1 MHSWKML
8 VCCSGHLKQ
17 THVDWDWCNLMQK
30 VFCIICVGMGN
41 NGKEERNCEM
51 LTLCTCFLQLKI
63 FFYGFGS
70 LCPLSWHFFFFPFI
84 AKCTQLFFS
93 SYWLEGRKRGFVPY
107 KILCLPG
114 IPTCNKAPFMLLQ
127 LSERTFTRYP
137 IKNLLCCQWK
147 CKEAVDIWGS
157 TLIYSTMKWRK

>member
-63 FFYGFGS
+63 FFFYGFGS
-70 LCPLSWHFFFFPFI
+70 LCPLSWHFFFSPLYQNAHNYFSPPTDWR
-84 AKCTQLFFS
+84 AEKGVLF
-93 SYWLEGRKRGFVPY
+93 L
-107 KILCLPG
+107 
-114 IPTCNKAPFMLLQ
+114 
-127 LSERTFTRYP
+127 TRYYVCLVFP
-137 IKNLLCCQWK
+137 LAIRLLSCCSSSLK
-147 CKEAVDIWGS
+147 GPSLAILLRTSCAASENVKR
-157 TLIYSTMKWRK
+157 L